1 MIARLV
7 DVPDPVP
14 LVAAF
19 LAELRPR
26 GFAGDLSVP
35 YANYTVLATDNPS
48 YQRTLQAIAF
58 PRSTDDLVR
67 IAHGAE
73 PSLCRPHAGA
83 HGQSLT
89 DGLEITQQFTDQP
102 GPDIGRM
109 LPLSHALPR
118 GAHRIIRVRPHALH
132 VRKRFPYR
140 WGHVQK
146 CGYVECIQASGRRLL
161 RDGKSRAV

>member
-14 LVAAF
+14 LLAAF

-35 YANYTVLATDNPS
+35 YATYTVLATDNS
-48 YQRTLQAIAF
+48 IYRRTLQAIAI
-58 PRSTDDLVR
+58 PRSTDHLVR
-67 IAHGAE
+67 IAHGAGL
-73 PSLCRPHAGA
+73 SLCRPHASAYGGTGTN
-83 HGQSLT
+83 GQSLT
-89 DGLEITQQFTDQP
+89 DGLELTQPFTDQP
-102 GPDIGRM
+102 GTALGRM

-118 GAHRIIRVRPHALH
+118 GAHRIIRVRPPALH

-146 CGYVECIQASGRRLL
+146 CGYVECIQASGR
-161 RDGKSRAV
+161 

>member
-14 LVAAF
+14 LLAAF

-26 GFAGDLSVP
+26 GFAGDLSAP

-58 PRSTDDLVR
+58 PRRTDDLVR

-83 HGQSLT
+83 HGDTGANGQSLT
-89 DGLEITQQFTDQP
+89 DGLELTQPFTDQP
-102 GPDIGRM
+102 GPALGRM

-132 VRKRFPYR
+132 VRKQFPCR
-140 WGHVQK
+140 
-146 CGYVECIQASGRRLL
+146 
-161 RDGKSRAV
+161 